1 MDYRFLETIFYVWNT
16 ACNTDFYKIPLPFI
30 KIPSQKNAPFRNI
43 LLLRV
48 RYISMSFFNVRP
60 YTQLG
65 KISQCLLINI
75 MDFLIASGNHD
86 K

>member
-43 LLLRV
+43 LLLRG
-48 RYISMSFFNVRP
+48 RYISMSFFNVRS

-65 KISQCLLINI
+65 KISLASIN
-75 MDFLIASGNHD
+75 
-86 K
+86 